1 VLLAVVEAGL
11 TAAILATV
19 LRLRP
24 DLVRAARRPP
34 LAPGPQPQVT
44 EQVAP

>member
-1 VLLAVVEAGL
+1 VEAGL

-24 DLVRAARRPP
+24 DLVRAVRRRPAADGEPVP
-34 LAPGPQPQVT
+34 LAAG
-44 EQVAP
+44 ADR